1 MVNIKLPVN
10 NPINNSDE
18 QNLLEP
24 VDSFELKPVKSK
36 KKLNTSRPSE
46 SNIQNPTPKIQ
57 DIKDELIKSID
68 SKFKSHIN
76 HNTTTDFVKFQES
89 VKLMVLMNQSLDVYI
104 QYRNL
109 ETYLSTYSLESI
121 FDKLIYDLKSEF
133 VSLTKSEIIC
143 KFSNYFYY
151 SRNNL
156 NILSTT
162 FLSDLSFF
170 NKCDQL
176 IHTVYREQLLL

>member
-1 MVNIKLPVN
+1 MVNIKLP
-10 NPINNSDE
+10 INNLINDSGD
-18 QNLLEP
+18 QDLLES
-24 VDSFELKPVKSK
+24 VDNSELKSIKSK
-36 KKLNTSRPSE
+36 KK
-46 SNIQNPTPKIQ
+46 SNINRSIESSTQNPTLNVE
-57 DIKDELIKSID
+57 DIKNELTKSID

-76 HNTTTDFVKFQES
+76 HNTTTDFIKFQES
-89 VKLMVLMNQSLDVYI
+89 IKLMVLMNQSLDVYV

-121 FDKLIYDLKSEF
+121 FDKLMYDLKCEF
-133 VSLTKSEIIC
+133 INLTKSEIVC

-162 FLSDLSFF
+162 FSSDLLFF

-176 IHTVYREQLLL
+176 IHTIYREQLLL